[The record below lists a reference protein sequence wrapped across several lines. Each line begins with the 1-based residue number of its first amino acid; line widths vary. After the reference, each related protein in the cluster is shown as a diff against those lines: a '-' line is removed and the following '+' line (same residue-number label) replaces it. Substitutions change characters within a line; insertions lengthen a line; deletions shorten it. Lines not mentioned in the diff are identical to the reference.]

1 MSAAQIDPVKLER
14 KRALQRAGLATAA
27 ALVLLIGVLVVE
39 DGREPETTA
48 PVGADEAV
56 VREGAVPPQTG
67 VENEVPA
74 ASGAIR
80 VENLPE
86 AAPSPAVAVPEGS
99 TGDTAGSSAAAPGS
113 VTEQAS
119 AQAAPKSTA
128 QVTEPPAVAAK
139 PAPPLPD
146 GYLIQLGVFGAMA
159 NADALRAQVEERG
172 LPVRVEGRVVVGPF
186 RDKAAADAARDRLRR
201 EGLPAGLVV
210 PPRKGSPVV
219 RAEK

>member
-14 KRALQRAGLATAA
+14 KRALQRAGLATAV

-48 PVGADEAV
+48 PVVADEAV
-56 VREGAVPPQTG
+56 VMEAPTPPQTEA
-67 VENEVPA
+67 VDELPVASTAIDA
-74 ASGAIR
+74 ATP
-80 VENLPE
+80 PE

-99 TGDTAGSSAAAPGS
+99 PGETTGSELASVAATG
-113 VTEQAS
+113 Q
-119 AQAAPKSTA
+119 K
-128 QVTEPPAVAAK
+128 TEPPTPAAK

-146 GYLIQLGVFGAMA
+146 GYLIQLGVFGAMT
-159 NADALRAQVEERG
+159 NADALRAEVEARG

-219 RAEK
+219 RAGK

>member
-1 MSAAQIDPVKLER
+1 MSAAQIDPVKFER

-27 ALVLLIGVLVVE
+27 ALVLLIGVLVFE

-48 PVGADEAV
+48 PIAPIATDEAV
-56 VREGAVPPQTG
+56 VSEDQVPPKTG
-67 VENEVPA
+67 VENEAPA
-74 ASGAIR
+74 ASGAISDATPPG
-80 VENLPE
+80 L
-86 AAPSPAVAVPEGS
+86 ATSPAVAVPEGLK
-99 TGDTAGSSAAAPGS
+99 GATAGSEAAAP
-113 VTEQAS
+113 VAEKEQAA
-119 AQAAPKSTA
+119 AQQA
-128 QVTEPPAVAAK
+128 TEVPVVAAK

-146 GYLIQLGVFGAMA
+146 GYLIQLGVFGAMT
-159 NADALRAQVEERG
+159 NADALRAQVEARG

>member
-27 ALVLLIGVLVVE
+27 ALVLLIGVLVFE

-48 PVGADEAV
+48 PTALTAPIASDKAV
-56 VREGAVPPQTG
+56 VSEDQVPPKTG
-67 VENEVPA
+67 VENEAPA
-74 ASGAIR
+74 ASGAISDATPPG
-80 VENLPE
+80 L
-86 AAPSPAVAVPEGS
+86 ATSPAVAVPEGLK
-99 TGDTAGSSAAAPGS
+99 GATAGSEAAAP
-113 VTEQAS
+113 VAEKEQAA
-119 AQAAPKSTA
+119 AQQA
-128 QVTEPPAVAAK
+128 TEVPVVAAK

-146 GYLIQLGVFGAMA
+146 GYLIQLGVFGAMT
-159 NADALRAQVEERG
+159 NADALRAQVEARG